1 VHRTIRALSF
11 ERLEHERAWMRT
23 VSMTLPNADRRF
35 VRRVPAQ
42 PYVRV
47 DRNDYPIDVSS
58 GVAWRSVP

>member
-11 ERLEHERAWMRT
+11 ERLEHERAWMRP
-23 VSMTLPNADRRF
+23 VSMTLPNA

-47 DRNDYPIDVSS
+47 DRNDYPIDLSS